1 MARKKQNEDATKL
14 ILAVLG
20 VVLFLPFMFFS
31 FMHYNKIKKYH
42 IQVDN
47 VQRVF
52 DIGLLWR
59 SIAFSTGI
67 VSAGIAIMFY
77 FNQIVIGS
85 IPPEYINFL
94 LAFDGVCL
102 IMAFYPI
109 KKMAERVAVR
119 YAGVI
124 FDDNQKVMLI
134 PADLENSSFG
144 DNIRLQFI
152 KRMGDY
158 DKITINDIANV
169 TREKGVNFF
178 IHGNFGSRKI
188 NFSNKQKR
196 DECLVALQSRFSIRI
211 GRDLGY

>member
-31 FMHYNKIKKYH
+31 FMHYNKIKKNH

-85 IPPEYINFL
+85 IPP
-94 LAFDGVCL
+94 G
-102 IMAFYPI
+102 
-109 KKMAERVAVR
+109 
-119 YAGVI
+119 
-124 FDDNQKVMLI
+124 
-134 PADLENSSFG
+134 
-144 DNIRLQFI
+144 
-152 KRMGDY
+152 
-158 DKITINDIANV
+158 
-169 TREKGVNFF
+169 
-178 IHGNFGSRKI
+178 
-188 NFSNKQKR
+188 
-196 DECLVALQSRFSIRI
+196 
-211 GRDLGY
+211 